1 MFSLQTPCA
10 VQLATP
16 ESRGTAIGLLFVA
29 PSIPG
34 FVGTPISGHL
44 VERGYLELSM
54 FSGATLLGGA
64 TLILCA
70 RLRQSRGLF
79 AKI

>member
-10 VQLATP
+10 MQLATP

-34 FVGTPISGHL
+34 LVGTPISGHL
-44 VERGYLELSM
+44 IEREYLALSM

-64 TLILCA
+64 FLILCA
-70 RLRQSRGLF
+70 RLRQCSDIF
-79 AKI
+79 TIV

>member
-10 VQLATP
+10 VQLATL

-34 FVGTPISGHL
+34 LVGTPISGHL
-44 VERGYLELSM
+44 VDRGYLALSM
-54 FSGATLLGGA
+54 FSGAALLGGA
-64 TLILCA
+64 FLILGA
-70 RLRQSRGLF
+70 RLRQHRGLF
-79 AKI
+79 TKV